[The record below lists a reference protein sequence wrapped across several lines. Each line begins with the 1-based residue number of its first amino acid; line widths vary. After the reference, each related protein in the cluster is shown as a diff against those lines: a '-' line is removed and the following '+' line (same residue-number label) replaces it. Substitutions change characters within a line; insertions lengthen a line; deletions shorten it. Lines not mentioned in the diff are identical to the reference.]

1 MPLLTDLSLAMRTD
15 PLALI
20 RGARELVTVLYGPS
34 VTFAFPDVK
43 AEASRVSVFH
53 LNLIPAVDGTALNW
67 CEQHALRELMSENLL
82 FAKISEPE
90 MSVIYF
96 DDHFRDRMGEMN
108 RGNIEV
114 FPKLWNLRPYNKT
127 NGEVTRIPRLTAAY
141 HKLRETKDWGV
152 YKKLP
157 EEVPEFPLIRR
168 MLLGADSVVQTPRL
182 RDFETNE
189 RRVAKF
195 SEMMD
200 PCFVGRNAAV
210 LQYTQFAYTVE
221 TMGRRMSNTATPK
234 PGQFYEEWLKADL
247 APMVI
252 RGKAD
257 QPEVS
262 LILTSVKP
270 ELMVGGKLQ
279 TRTMLAPSGCEEV
292 KVNHGRRKISQLAG
306 YLNRNFQMEQRMKSK
321 GPQVQEKTQNETMG
335 RKLDVNRM
343 NLCNRIPIRPRE
355 RTIRL
360 RKEGCPAWTSTCSAT
375 LKTARTR
382 WKRRLSR
389 RTRELPRWSPRQ
401 PSWRRTGTCS
411 RAALRA
417 ILRTPR

>member
-1 MPLLTDLSLAMRTD
+1 MVTFGAENFLRGPAILLTEVVQNSRLDGPLTLVAITQGNLGGLMNLTCYPEQMRENVRRFDVKRPTDSWTKIRDLRHTLIQFFLQQNRFGTGGDDTIQSEEDVQRHAGDMPLLTDLSLAMRTD

-20 RGARELVTVLYGPS
+20 RGATEFVTVLYGPA

-43 AEASRVSVFH
+43 AEASRMSVFH
-53 LNLIPAVDGTALNW
+53 LNLISAVDGTALNW

-114 FPKLWNLRPYNKT
+114 FPKLWNLRPYKKT

-189 RRVAKF
+189 RRVEKF

-221 TMGRRMSNTATPK
+221 TTRRRMSNTATPK
-234 PGQFYEEWLKADL
+234 PGQFYEEWVKLDL

-257 QPEVS
+257 QPEAS

-292 KVNHGRRKISQLAG
+292 KVVHGRRKIRQLAG
-306 YLNRNFQMEQRMKSK
+306 
-321 GPQVQEKTQNETMG
+321 
-335 RKLDVNRM
+335 
-343 NLCNRIPIRPRE
+343 
-355 RTIRL
+355 
-360 RKEGCPAWTSTCSAT
+360 
-375 LKTARTR
+375 
-382 WKRRLSR
+382 
-389 RTRELPRWSPRQ
+389 
-401 PSWRRTGTCS
+401 
-411 RAALRA
+411 
-417 ILRTPR
+417 